1 MESNLYCIGCGVK
14 LQSENEQAKGYIPS
28 SAIGREN
35 ALCRRCF
42 QLRHYNKNEEVSL
55 EDEDFLHMVS
65 EINKTD
71 SLVIHVVDLFDIEG
85 TLLQSLHRIVGNQ
98 SIILMANKID
108 LLPKSTNSTKLIHW
122 IRKKSKEAGL
132 KIEEVLLISA
142 STGLGIEEAAMTME
156 EKREGKDIYVV
167 GVTNVGKSTF
177 INQLIE
183 RSLGEKESITTSYF
197 PGTTLGFISIPLDE
211 NTALIDTPGIVNQQ
225 QIAHYV
231 SQEDLKIITP
241 KKEVKSRIY
250 QLNNK
255 QTLFIGGLVRMDF
268 VKGERQS
275 FVCFFS
281 NGLPIHRT
289 KLEKAEELFANQ
301 QGGLLAPPNQTS
313 QALLPAFTKQS
324 YRITEPYTD
333 IVIAGLGWITV
344 LNGEATIDIHCP
356 KGVSVHLRPSV
367 HRK

>member
-1 MESNLYCIGCGVK
+1 
-14 LQSENEQAKGYIPS
+14 
-28 SAIGREN
+28 
-35 ALCRRCF
+35 
-42 QLRHYNKNEEVSL
+42 
-55 EDEDFLHMVS
+55 
-65 EINKTD
+65 
-71 SLVIHVVDLFDIEG
+71 HVVDLFDIEG

-98 SIILMANKID
+98 SIILMANKVD

-255 QTLFIGGLVRMDF
+255 QTLFIGGLVQMDF

-301 QGGLLAPPNQTS
+301 QGSLLAPPNQTS
-313 QALLPAFTKQS
+313 PALLPAFTKQS

-344 LNGEATIDIHCP
+344 LNGEATIDIRCP

>member
-1 MESNLYCIGCGVK
+1 MESNLHCIGCGVK
-14 LQSENEQAKGYIPS
+14 LQSNDEKAKGYVPS
-28 SAIGREN
+28 SAMGKEN
-35 ALCRRCF
+35 ILCRRCF
-42 QLRHYNKNEEVSL
+42 QLRHYNKNEAVSL
-55 EDEDFLHMVS
+55 DGEDFLNMVS

-71 SLVIHVVDLFDIEG
+71 SLVVHVVDLFDIEG
-85 TLLQSLHRIVGNQ
+85 TLLKSLHRIVGNQ
-98 SIILMANKID
+98 PIILVANKID
-108 LLPKSTNSTKLIHW
+108 LLPKSTNSTKLVHW
-122 IRKKSKEAGL
+122 IRKKAKEARL
-132 KIEEVLLISA
+132 KVEEVLLISA
-142 STGLGIEEAAMTME
+142 STGHGIEETAMIME
-156 EKREGKDIYVV
+156 ESREGKDIYVV

-231 SQEDLKIITP
+231 SQKDLKTITP

-250 QLNNK
+250 QLNQE

-281 NGLPIHRT
+281 NVLPIHRT
-289 KLEKAEELFANQ
+289 KLEKADNLFEHQ
-301 QGGLLAPPNQTS
+301 QGELLAPPSPDS
-313 QALLPAFTKQS
+313 QKLLPAFTKQS
-324 YRITEPYTD
+324 YRISEPYTD

-356 KGVSVHLRPSV
+356 KGVSVHLLPSV